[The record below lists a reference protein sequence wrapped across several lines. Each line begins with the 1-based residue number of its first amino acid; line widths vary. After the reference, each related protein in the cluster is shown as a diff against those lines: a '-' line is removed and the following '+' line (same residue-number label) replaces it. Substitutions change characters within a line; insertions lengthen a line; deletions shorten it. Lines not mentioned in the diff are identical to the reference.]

1 MSGQIPLGLALPKRP
16 ARGREA
22 FRVSASNVD
31 AVALIDGWRGWPNGL
46 LTLTGPE
53 GAGKTHLAHV
63 WAGETGAERVAAV
76 TLDPA
81 DPPALIA
88 AGAAAVEDA
97 DRIGGDA
104 KAEAALFHL
113 INLARAEGAALLITG
128 RAAPRCWPIRTPDL
142 ASRLAGAM
150 SVALERPDEALIHD
164 LLAKHFRDRRL
175 QVNAGVTRF
184 LSHRIERSAAA
195 AERTVAR
202 LDEAAL
208 DAGRR
213 ITLPF
218 VKEVTGL

>member
-1 MSGQIPLGLALPKRP
+1 MSAQIPLGLALPKRP

-22 FRVSASNVD
+22 FRVSASNAA
-31 AVALIDGWRGWPNGL
+31 AVALIDRWRSWPNGL

-63 WAGETGAERVAAV
+63 WAGETGAERVAAA

-81 DPPALIA
+81 DPPALVA

-104 KAEAALFHL
+104 RAEAALFHL

-128 RAAPRCWPIRTPDL
+128 RGAPQSWPIRMPDL

-150 SVALERPDEALIHD
+150 SASLEPPDEALIAD
-164 LLAKHFRDRRL
+164 LLAKHFHDRGL
-175 QVNAGVTRF
+175 QVDEGVLRF
-184 LSHRIERSAAA
+184 LGRRIERSAAA
-195 AERTVAR
+195 AAATVAR